1 MNKVDTRFADKI
13 GAEYALFP
21 LAAPHY
27 KECQRLIA
35 RIAAQAVDKQ
45 PAVLEIG
52 CGTGLTTAE
61 LIKAMP
67 DAKIV
72 ALDAEQVMIAQA
84 RKALPKKVKLVCADA
99 LEYLTKQPD
108 QSFDVVVTAFCLHN
122 TAPGYRQAV
131 FVQIGRVLKA
141 GGLIVSGDKIA
152 QDDVLEHWQ
161 SLREQIDAFVVFQ
174 TTNYPELQ
182 AEWTA
187 HYLEDD
193 RIRFTESEQHQLLKD
208 AGCKGILL
216 HQRWR
221 MDAVYSGV
229 KK

>member
-45 PAVLEIG
+45 SAVLEIG

-72 ALDAEQVMIAQA
+72 ALDAEQVMISQA
-84 RKALPKKVKLVCADA
+84 RKALPKRVKLVCADA

-108 QSFDVVVTAFCLHN
+108 QSFDAVVTAFCLHN
-122 TAPGYRQAV
+122 TAEEYRQAV
-131 FVQIGRVLKA
+131 FAQIGRVLKA
-141 GGLIVSGDKIA
+141 GGLIISGDKIA

-161 SLREQIDAFVVFQ
+161 SLREQIDAFAVFQ
-174 TTNYPELQ
+174 TTNYSELQ

-193 RIRFTESEQHQLLKD
+193 RIRFTESEQVQLLKD
-208 AGCKGILL
+208 AGCKDILL
-216 HQRWR
+216 HRRWR